1 MAVAVL
7 MQEVAAV
14 QIQYLARSL
23 QQVAVAVL
31 LLLAQASTAVQAAV
45 AQTLLVQPQQEQAFQ
60 DKDLQAVAATQCS
73 VRLVAVAVQ
82 AEQAVH
88 RQAVQ

>member
-1 MAVAVL
+1 

-23 QQVAVAVL
+23 QQVAGAVL
-31 LLLAQASTAVQAAV
+31 PLLAQASTAVQAAV
-45 AQTLLVQPQQEQAFQ
+45 AQTLLVQPQKEQAFQ
-60 DKDLQAVAATQCS
+60 DKDLMAVAATQCS
-73 VRLVAVAVQ
+73 VRLVPAVDQAV
-82 AEQAVH
+82 QAVH